1 MEIPYKVGSRTPLFR
16 PREAPPEAARM
27 MHPASLPSSSGGD
40 DEGGSDSD
48 GHDHISELPDH
59 IKGSILSLLPLKDA
73 GRTTKLSRHWKGVFA
88 GSPISLDDE
97 HVSPRRVG
105 RPRREVFL
113 HAERVKIISRIL
125 KKHTGPIPRVR
136 LAKTHFYGNNGYGLN
151 TNAFAK
157 RGVKELIVHSTDAI
171 RFFPAPPLRSVT
183 LVKCDWFPTEQPLP
197 PVFAGI
203 KELSLHAVRFSA
215 ADVHALLEQCVQL
228 ECLLLSSYHK
238 DEKDRVIDIDA
249 TEDCRTLQIRS
260 RSLRSLFLEILGLE
274 GVDIVDAPNLER
286 LLGEVSFDKS
296 YCQVTLVNAPKL
308 QILGFLTMS
317 LPRTRIVFEDIKM
330 MGMILEPS
338 RPIHSIK
345 ILGLCLDLCNPF
357 QVDQM
362 MQVLNYFPCVETLN
376 IKIFTNASIR
386 HTLYSEAPY
395 ANLLEMARR
404 IDCLRDSIKTIVLSD
419 LWLHTDTFAL
429 QFAKILLES
438 AKKLQLMKIF
448 HVPVDKKKQAR
459 STRRRL
465 GLKRDPSIKVR
476 VVFPRDYISYRQV
489 SDVLMGTSSLAMP
502 NPMFYQRTFQSSHYI
517 RMQWNSY
524 LKPVKKY
531 F

>member
-1 MEIPYKVGSRTPLFR
+1 MLLLLVAAGQGGPHAWLVGYL
-16 PREAPPEAARM
+16 APEYATA
-27 MHPASLPSSSGGD
+27 LQLT
-40 DEGGSDSD
+40 EKSDVYSF
-48 GHDHISELPDH
+48 GV
-59 IKGSILSLLPLKDA
+59 LLLEDA
-73 GRTTKLSRHWKGVFA
+73 GRTTKLSKHWKGVFA

-97 HVSPRRVG
+97 HVAPRRVG

-157 RGVKELIVHSTDAI
+157 RGVKELILHSTDAI
-171 RFFPAPPLRSVT
+171 QFFPAPPLRSVT

-203 KELSLHAVRFSA
+203 KELSLHAVSFSA
-215 ADVHALLEQCVQL
+215 ADVHALLEKCVQL

-260 RSLRSLFLEILGLE
+260 RNG
-274 GVDIVDAPNLER
+274 
-286 LLGEVSFDKS
+286 S
-296 YCQVTLVNAPKL
+296 YCRVTLVNAPKL

-395 ANLLEMARR
+395 ANLLELVGR
-404 IDCLRDSIKTIVLSD
+404 IDCLRDSIKTVVVSD

-489 SDVLMGTSSLAMP
+489 SDVLMDTSSLAMP
-502 NPMFYQRTFQSSHYI
+502 NPMFYQRMFQSSHYI

-531 F
+531 L

>member
-1 MEIPYKVGSRTPLFR
+1 
-16 PREAPPEAARM
+16 M
-27 MHPASLPSSSGGD
+27 MHPASLPSGSGGD

-97 HVSPRRVG
+97 HVAPRRVG

-113 HAERVKIISRIL
+113 HAERVKIIISRIL

-215 ADVHALLEQCVQL
+215 ADVHALLEQGLPHPADPV
-228 ECLLLSSYHK
+228 
-238 DEKDRVIDIDA
+238 
-249 TEDCRTLQIRS
+249 TESPQPLFGDS
-260 RSLRSLFLEILGLE
+260 RAGGSRYRGRAQP
-274 GVDIVDAPNLER
+274 GAPAR
-286 LLGEVSFDKS
+286 EVSFDKS

-448 HVPVDKKKQAR
+448 HVPDSL
-459 STRRRL
+459 STRRSRL
-465 GLKRDPSIKVR
+465 DRPGADW
-476 VVFPRDYISYRQV
+476 
-489 SDVLMGTSSLAMP
+489 A
-502 NPMFYQRTFQSSHYI
+502 
-517 RMQWNSY
+517 
-524 LKPVKKY
+524 
-531 F
+531 